1 MERRR
6 RTIILILAFI
16 LAVLFLFAWGNGF
29 NWPDMFSVSGNTSR
43 QEQEKHSVDLS
54 WTASTS
60 HVSGYRVYVAT
71 VSGGPYTL
79 LTKDL
84 VKGTTYTD
92 TNVKSGK
99 TYYYMVISV
108 DANGAESVASKEFT
122 AKIP

>member
-1 MERRR
+1 MERKR
-6 RTIILILAFI
+6 RTIFLILAFI

-43 QEQEKHSVDLS
+43 QEQHSVDLS

-60 HVSGYRVYVAT
+60 HVSGYRVYVSA

-99 TYYYMVISV
+99 TYCYMVTSV
-108 DANGAESVASKEFT
+108 DANGTESVASKEFT

>member
-1 MERRR
+1 
-6 RTIILILAFI
+6 
-16 LAVLFLFAWGNGF
+16 
-29 NWPDMFSVSGNTSR
+29 MFSVSGNTSH
-43 QEQEKHSVDLS
+43 QEQHSVDLS

-99 TYYYMVISV
+99 TYYYMVTSV
-108 DANGAESVASKEFT
+108 DANGSESVASKEFT

>member
-6 RTIILILAFI
+6 RTIILLLAFI
-16 LAVLFLFAWGNGF
+16 LAVLFLFAWSNGF

-43 QEQEKHSVDLS
+43 QEQHSVDLS

-60 HVSGYRVYVAT
+60 HVSGYRVYVSS

-99 TYYYMVISV
+99 TYYYMVTSV
-108 DANGAESVASKEFT
+108 DASGIESVASKEFA

>member
-1 MERRR
+1 VERKR
-6 RTIILILAFI
+6 RTIFLILAFI

-43 QEQEKHSVDLS
+43 QEQHSVDLS

-60 HVSGYRVYVAT
+60 HVSGYRVYVSA

-79 LTKDL
+79 LTKGL

-99 TYYYMVISV
+99 TYYYMVTSV